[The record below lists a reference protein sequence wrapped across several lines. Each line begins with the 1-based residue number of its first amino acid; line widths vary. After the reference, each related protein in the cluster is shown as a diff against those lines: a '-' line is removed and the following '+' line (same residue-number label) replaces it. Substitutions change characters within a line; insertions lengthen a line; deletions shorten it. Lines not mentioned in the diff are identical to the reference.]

1 MLGTANGRSI
11 LVYKTLNYQN
21 KTCPAIRY
29 VCNNIP
35 QKKTTPLANI
45 TILLRLEVIIRSYLQ
60 SKLISSFKDSSNNDW
75 WACQKIQIRSSI
87 CNKMSLRMCRMKQ
100 MDFIY

>member
-35 QKKTTPLANI
+35 QKKTTPLANL

-60 SKLISSFKDSSNNDW
+60 SKLISGFTLKQGHIVVIMISGLAKKFKLE
-75 WACQKIQIRSSI
+75 AQFVTKCH
-87 CNKMSLRMCRMKQ
+87 
-100 MDFIY
+100 